1 MNLPRLLLFF
11 ICSNVCLFSTSQS
24 VDSLKTVMKSN
35 SSYSQKIKAY
45 LTFEEKYGLQNF
57 DEMLRIGNEGV
68 ELARNNGD
76 FISVAEFQRFI
87 GQAYYF
93 KGQFEI
99 AAKNYYSSINLLEKT
114 GEKRKLA
121 LAYNELAKLYRKT
134 RDLSR
139 SLETYDKALV
149 IFKYLNDRAGIAM
162 IMNESGVVF
171 EYAEQYAKAIER
183 YSASLQINKVLK
195 DSIGIAYA
203 LSNIAG
209 VYTIQKKYDIAEE
222 YLLQVLQI
230 RKILKDSFALALTY
244 SDISTTYAAM
254 NSFSIA
260 KNFIDTSNQIADRMN
275 YPELKQNNYALLADM
290 AKKTGDYQIAL
301 NYYQKSTAIRDSL
314 FTLSKTKQIEE
325 LNTQYETVK
334 KEQKIKEQQDHIT
347 QQNILIIG
355 AALLSILIILLAY
368 TQYRRTKWKQEA
380 KMQLAILK
388 QQELATKAVLEAEE
402 NERIRIAKDLH
413 DGIGQMMSVAKMNLS
428 TMEEELNLDAGKKI
442 KMERIISLVDESC
455 KELRSVSHNLMP
467 NALLKAGLAAAVRE
481 FIEKIDSQSLQI
493 DLHSEGLQERMDAD
507 TETVL
512 YRIIQECVNNVI
524 KHSAATR
531 LDISLINDEDGI
543 SVTVEDN
550 GKGFNSSALEKF
562 EGIGLKN
569 MKTRSEYLKGT
580 IEINSTPDK
589 GTLVAIHIPAV
600 NKLINL

>member
-1 MNLPRLLLFF
+1 
-11 ICSNVCLFSTSQS
+11 
-24 VDSLKTVMKSN
+24 MKSN